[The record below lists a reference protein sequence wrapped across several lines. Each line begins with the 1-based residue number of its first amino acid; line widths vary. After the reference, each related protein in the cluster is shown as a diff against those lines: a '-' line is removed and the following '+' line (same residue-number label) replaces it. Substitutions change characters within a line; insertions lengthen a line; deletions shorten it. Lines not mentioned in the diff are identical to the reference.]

1 MNPQSYNFMSNFT
14 TDLWHDIRISRA
26 SNNNN
31 KFILMW
37 YLWILLAISFAV
49 SSIGWVYFIYF
60 FSIGYGFAISAL
72 SVAAAIIFRDVLT
85 IPTAILLGVLF
96 IYGIRL
102 GLFLLLREKRS
113 ATYKHILYQP
123 ENTVKKPVMVM
134 FMIWIS
140 CALLY
145 VGQISPVTFYLY
157 NSAEGLA
164 ANSIWAWAGAIVA
177 TAGVLIEMI
186 ADAQKSAA
194 KKINAKRFVDTG
206 LYRIVRCPNY
216 FGEVLMWTGSFII
229 CIGACATAGQWI
241 IASLGYIGI
250 VYVMFSGARRLELR
264 QNETYGNDPEFQGYI
279 KKTPLILPLIPIYS
293 VARHTWLKG

>member
-1 MNPQSYNFMSNFT
+1 MSY
-14 TDLWHDIRISRA
+14 LYA
-26 SNNNN
+26 
-31 KFILMW
+31 
-37 YLWILLAISFAV
+37 LLALSFAV
-49 SSIGWVYFIYF
+49 SAVGWIYFIYF

-72 SVAAAIIFRDVLT
+72 SVATAVLFHDVMTL
-85 IPTAILLGVLF
+85 PAAILLGVLF
-96 IYGIRL
+96 VYGIRL
-102 GLFLLLREKRS
+102 ALYLLIRERKS
-113 ATYKHILYQP
+113 ASYKKILYQP
-123 ENTVKKPVMVM
+123 DNTKRKPIFAM

-157 NSAEGLA
+157 NLELGALV
-164 ANSIWAWAGAIVA
+164 NHTWAWVGAVVA
-177 TAGVLIEMI
+177 AAGVIIEMV

-194 KKINAKRFVDTG
+194 KKINANRFVSHG

-229 CIGACATAGQWI
+229 CFGACCTVGQWI

-264 QNETYGNDPEFQGYI
+264 QNETYGNDPEFQAYI
-279 KKTPLILPLIPIYS
+279 KRTPLILPLVPIYS
-293 VARHTWLKG
+293 VAKHTWLKG

>member
-1 MNPQSYNFMSNFT
+1 MV
-14 TDLWHDIRISRA
+14 
-26 SNNNN
+26 
-31 KFILMW
+31 

-49 SSIGWVYFIYF
+49 SSLGWIYFIYF
-60 FSIGYGFAISAL
+60 FSIGYGLAISAL
-72 SVAAAIIFRDVLT
+72 SVATAVMFHDVMTL
-85 IPTAILLGVLF
+85 PVALLCCVLF

-102 GLFLLLREKRS
+102 ALYLFLREKKS

-123 ENTVKKPVMVM
+123 ENTVKKPVFVM

-145 VGQISPVTFYLY
+145 VGQISPATFYLY
-157 NSAEGLA
+157 NIAEGA
-164 ANSIWAWAGAIVA
+164 SVNSLWAWIGAVVA
-177 TAGVLIEMI
+177 AVGVVIEMV

-194 KKINAKRFVDTG
+194 KKINARRFVDKG

-216 FGEVLMWTGSFII
+216 FGEVLMWTGSFVI
-229 CIGACATAGQWI
+229 CFGACCTPGQWV

-264 QNETYGNDPEFQGYI
+264 QNETYGQDPEFQAYI
-279 KKTPLILPLIPIYS
+279 RKTPLILPFVPIYS

>member
-1 MNPQSYNFMSNFT
+1 M
-14 TDLWHDIRISRA
+14 L
-26 SNNNN
+26 
-31 KFILMW
+31 

-49 SSIGWVYFIYF
+49 SSLGWIYFIYF
-60 FSIGYGFAISAL
+60 FSIGYGLAISAL
-72 SVAAAIIFRDVLT
+72 SVATAVMFHDVMTL
-85 IPTAILLGVLF
+85 PVAVLCGVLF

-102 GLFLLLREKRS
+102 ALYLFLREKKS

-123 ENTVKKPVMVM
+123 ENTVRKPVFVM

-145 VGQISPVTFYLY
+145 VGQMSPATFYLHNLSEGAAV
-157 NSAEGLA
+157 NSL
-164 ANSIWAWAGAIVA
+164 WAWIGAVVA
-177 TAGVLIEMI
+177 AAGVVIEMV

-194 KKINAKRFVDTG
+194 KKINARRFVDTG

-216 FGEVLMWTGSFII
+216 FGEVLMWTGSFVI
-229 CIGACATAGQWI
+229 CFGACCTPGQWV

-264 QNETYGNDPEFQGYI
+264 QNETYGKDPEFQAYI
-279 KKTPLILPLIPIYS
+279 RKTPLILPLIPIYS
-293 VARHTWLKG
+293 VARHSWLKG